1 MPIGVY
7 CGKLGE
13 VLVEIREMK
22 DTANRCGS

>member
-13 VLVEIREMK
+13 VIVEIKDMK
-22 DTANRCGS
+22 NSSKSCGL